1 VSENSGEPT
10 KKESSKLDA
19 DSAPEEK
26 QKTAA
31 EPKSKNQSKGGAK
44 KIVSALLWLIVLVL
58 LASVLYLYFL
68 VEKQKA
74 DIADN
79 FDRELSLMATRVEL
93 ESSSDTINTTLNNAE
108 RERQKFSEALDTI
121 DARLGSQQSRIL
133 AMSTTSRDDWLLAE
147 AEYLLK
153 LANQRVLVERKA
165 ETAIGLLQEAD
176 NILRDL
182 GDPDLF
188 ELRSAIKNDLV
199 ALKLVKQSDIEGIYL
214 ELAAL
219 ANQVDA
225 LPLVPKAYNY
235 QNDAAEPENETIEA
249 DAKGNSV
256 SKFFS
261 SLSDY
266 VRIVRH
272 SERPAAILPPDESAY
287 LQLNL
292 RLMIEQ
298 AQLAL
303 LREEIQIYQQSLTDA
318 TSWLEKYFPSTQAAD
333 QYVAEL
339 KRLREIDI
347 VITLPDISESLGM
360 LQNYISVLHK
370 LDEESAPSAQVKQEE
385 GA

>member
-1 VSENSGEPT
+1 
-10 KKESSKLDA
+10 
-19 DSAPEEK
+19 
-26 QKTAA
+26 
-31 EPKSKNQSKGGAK
+31 
-44 KIVSALLWLIVLVL
+44 
-58 LASVLYLYFL
+58 
-68 VEKQKA
+68 
-74 DIADN
+74 
-79 FDRELSLMATRVEL
+79 
-93 ESSSDTINTTLNNAE
+93 
-108 RERQKFSEALDTI
+108 
-121 DARLGSQQSRIL
+121 
-133 AMSTTSRDDWLLAE
+133 
-147 AEYLLK
+147 
-153 LANQRVLVERKA
+153 
-165 ETAIGLLQEAD
+165 
-176 NILRDL
+176 
-182 GDPDLF
+182 
-188 ELRSAIKNDLV
+188 LV